1 MRSLLFLFLAA
12 GLAAAAPQVR
22 ILSAELLVGPGRE
35 PRPGDAPFH
44 PRLEVEVA
52 VEGLAAG
59 AAPEFRVW
67 RAPSGDPSRPVPP
80 GVRGLARIRAESVA
94 PEEAGRYRILAS
106 PEPEGG
112 NPGRIVVDLQIRG
125 RRAARAVAPIR
136 VRALPAT
143 RTQADP
149 RS

>member
-12 GLAAAAPQVR
+12 GLGAAPPQVR

-35 PRPGDAPFH
+35 PRPGDAPFR

-67 RAPSGDPSRPVPP
+67 RGPADPSRPVPL

-94 PEEAGRYRILAS
+94 PEGAGRYRILAS

-112 NPGRIVVDLQIRG
+112 NPGRIVVDLQVRG

-136 VRALPAT
+136 VRALPAA